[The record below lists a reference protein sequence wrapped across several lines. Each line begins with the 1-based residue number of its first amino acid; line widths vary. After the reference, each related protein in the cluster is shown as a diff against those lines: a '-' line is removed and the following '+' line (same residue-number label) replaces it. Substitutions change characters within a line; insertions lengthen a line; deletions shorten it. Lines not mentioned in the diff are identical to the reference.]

1 MTTRY
6 EQSYYSDISRICNY
20 LQSIAM
26 DTVKISKSL
35 ETLVKMLEGKK

>member
-20 LQSIAM
+20 LQSIAT
-26 DTVKISKSL
+26 DL
-35 ETLVKMLEGKK
+35 EQIRKMLEGKK